1 MSFPYP
7 QDRHADRKTKGE
19 QPYKDE
25 KEALTQQAS
34 QNQAEAEAYGE
45 ARRDESDE
53 DRNQRVTDEMRERLR
68 QVADDV
74 QRDEHG

>member
-1 MSFPYP
+1 MSYPYP

-25 KEALTQQAS
+25 KEALTQQSS
-34 QNQAEAEAYGE
+34 QLQAEAEAYGE

-53 DRNQRVTDEMRERLR
+53 DREQRVADEMRERFR
-68 QVADDV
+68 QVADEV
-74 QRDEHG
+74 QRNENA

>member
-25 KEALTQQAS
+25 KEALTQQSS
-34 QNQAEAEAYGE
+34 QIQAEAEAYGE

-53 DRNQRVTDEMRERLR
+53 DREQRLADEMRERFR
-68 QVADDV
+68 QVADEV
-74 QRDEHG
+74 RQEENA

>member
-1 MSFPYP
+1 MSYPYP

-25 KEALTQQAS
+25 KESLTQQAS
-34 QNQAEAEAYGE
+34 QIQAEAEAYGE

-53 DRNQRVTDEMRERLR
+53 DRSQRVADEMRERLR
-68 QVADDV
+68 QVAEEV
-74 QRDEHG
+74 RQDENA

>member
-25 KEALTQQAS
+25 KEALTQQS
-34 QNQAEAEAYGE
+34 TQIQAEAEAYGE

-53 DRNQRVTDEMRERLR
+53 DRQQRVTDEMRERLR
-68 QVADDV
+68 EVADEV
-74 QRDEHG
+74 RQDENA

>member
-25 KEALTQQAS
+25 KEALT
-34 QNQAEAEAYGE
+34 
-45 ARRDESDE
+45 
-53 DRNQRVTDEMRERLR
+53 
-68 QVADDV
+68 
-74 QRDEHG
+74 